1 MKRFIFSQ
9 LAKFRRLLYVES
21 FSVIIVAVAFIVL
34 FFSALFFIVCGDWH
48 FSTTMSE
55 EKVGQFGDF
64 VGGFIGTI
72 LAFAASLLYLLA
84 LREQRKDVRINQRSL
99 QKQTEEFQ
107 NQVSE
112 LQQSRRA
119 YEKQLEMMKMQQ
131 FDSNFYSYFNIY
143 LEIKTTITEKKSNG
157 KSILNDFLSQ
167 ISNNLQIS
175 QLSGKS
181 EYEAYET
188 ASQEYCKAVMSNNFV
203 LSHYF
208 RTFYRL
214 ATLALSAPIGDEVG
228 KMKYVKIIRS
238 QLTEEEL
245 LVLYY
250 NSHSRYAGQ
259 SRQLLYEYNI
269 LKHLSPLHKFEIRN
283 RFKNYG
289 VQKLMKIERF
299 YDFCSPK
306 IKVFINEVCDN
317 IDEQNA
323 EYMYEPLGIAIN
335 LEYIDDVCISL
346 IDCHNNQVFHDLRIC
361 FRYLLFDLLFNSQM
375 RGSEGAIEQTD
386 NVLPHTDFEQTQYK
400 IDNSLIRKVIIDK
413 DDE

>member
-1 MKRFIFSQ
+1 
-9 LAKFRRLLYVES
+9 
-21 FSVIIVAVAFIVL
+21 
-34 FFSALFFIVCGDWH
+34 
-48 FSTTMSE
+48 MSE

-214 ATLALSAPIGDEVG
+214 ATLALSAPIDDEVG
-228 KMKYVKIIRS
+228 KMKYIKIIRS

-250 NSHSRYAGQ
+250 NSHSRYAG
-259 SRQLLYEYNI
+259 
-269 LKHLSPLHKFEIRN
+269 
-283 RFKNYG
+283 
-289 VQKLMKIERF
+289 
-299 YDFCSPK
+299 
-306 IKVFINEVCDN
+306 
-317 IDEQNA
+317 
-323 EYMYEPLGIAIN
+323 
-335 LEYIDDVCISL
+335 
-346 IDCHNNQVFHDLRIC
+346 
-361 FRYLLFDLLFNSQM
+361 
-375 RGSEGAIEQTD
+375 
-386 NVLPHTDFEQTQYK
+386 
-400 IDNSLIRKVIIDK
+400 
-413 DDE
+413 

>member
-1 MKRFIFSQ
+1 MKRYILNI
-9 LAKFRRLLYVES
+9 LAKFRRLLYIES
-21 FSVIIVAVAFIVL
+21 FSVLIVAFAFIAL
-34 FFSALFFIVCGDWH
+34 FFSAFLFLVFGDWQ
-48 FSTTMSE
+48 FSLTMNE
-55 EKVGQFGDF
+55 EKIGQFGDF

-84 LREQRKDVRINQRSL
+84 LKEQRKDVRINQISL
-99 QKQTEEFQ
+99 QKQTEEFE

-112 LQQSRRA
+112 LKQSRRT
-119 YEKQLEMMKMQQ
+119 YEEQLKMMQMQQ

-143 LEIKTTITEKKSNG
+143 LEIKTAITEKKFDG
-157 KSILNDFLSQ
+157 KSLLNDFLSQ
-167 ISNNLQIS
+167 ISNNLQTN
-175 QLSGKS
+175 QLSKKN
-181 EYEAYET
+181 EYEAYKI

-214 ATLALSAPIGDEVG
+214 VTLALSAPIGNDVS

-259 SRQLLYEYNI
+259 SKQLLYEYNI
-269 LKHLSPLHKFEIRN
+269 LKHLSPLHKYEIRN
-283 RFKNYG
+283 RFTKYG
-289 VQKLMKIERF
+289 VSNLMTIERF
-299 YDFCSPK
+299 YDFFSPK
-306 IKVFINEVCDN
+306 IIDFINIVCDN
-317 IDEQNA
+317 IDEQSK
-323 EYMYEPLGIAIN
+323 EYMYDPLNIVLK
-335 LEYIDDVCISL
+335 LEYTDDVCISL
-346 IDCHNNQVFHDLRIC
+346 IDCRNNQDFNNLKTC

-375 RGSEGAIEQTD
+375 RGSNGTINSVD
-386 NVLPHTDFEQTQYK
+386 NYYPHTDFKQIQYK
-400 IDNSLIRKVIIDK
+400 IDNSLIGKIIIDK

>member
-21 FSVIIVAVAFIVL
+21 FSVTIVAVAFIAL

-181 EYEAYET
+181 EYEAYEI

-289 VQKLMKIERF
+289 VQK
-299 YDFCSPK
+299 
-306 IKVFINEVCDN
+306 VN
-317 IDEQNA
+317 
-323 EYMYEPLGIAIN
+323 
-335 LEYIDDVCISL
+335 
-346 IDCHNNQVFHDLRIC
+346 H
-361 FRYLLFDLLFNSQM
+361 
-375 RGSEGAIEQTD
+375 
-386 NVLPHTDFEQTQYK
+386 QY
-400 IDNSLIRKVIIDK
+400 SVRWV
-413 DDE
+413 E